1 MNYKEACKYILN
13 IPKFGKKSGLEN
25 IKILLDLLDN
35 PQKELKFIHVAG
47 TNGKG
52 SVCTMLSYILCEHGY
67 KTGLFTSPH
76 LINMNER
83 IKINNIDIDNEDFIN
98 ALVQVKN
105 KIEYMVEQGYNHPT
119 FFEVLVAMAF
129 VYYNNNNVEYVI
141 LETGLGGRLDS
152 TNIIENPV
160 VSVITSIGYDHIAI
174 LGNTIEEIAREKAGI
189 IKHGR
194 PTVLYYD
201 KKEVFN
207 TISIECS
214 NKKSKLYSYNDF
226 NYGILKRTKKN
237 IDFSINNKYYNY
249 NEVYL
254 NTIANYQIINISI
267 ALTTVEVLINEGID
281 LNRKSILQALK
292 KFTWPGRMEYV
303 MDNMLIDGA
312 HNVQGIRMF
321 VKDINNL
328 YKNTELSIL
337 YTSLKDKPYKE
348 MISELKKCN
357 NINRMILT
365 QMNSDRAT
373 DANLLGEYCKEIG
386 FKDIYTITDIDD
398 AVEYAISLSNEGRM
412 VCCIG
417 SLYLVGYIKSKM
429 KEEAQYD

>member
-1 MNYKEACKYILN
+1 MNYKEACEYILN
-13 IPKFGKKSGLEN
+13 IPRYSKKVGLNN
-25 IKILLDLLDN
+25 IRILLDLLGN
-35 PQKELKFIHVAG
+35 PQNNLEFIHVAG

-76 LINMNER
+76 LIRMNER
-83 IKINNIDIDNEDFIN
+83 IKINNTDINDNDLTDTFMK
-98 ALVQVKN
+98 VKN
-105 KIEYMVEQGYNHPT
+105 KIDYMVEQGYNHPT
-119 FFEVLVAMAF
+119 FFEVLVTMAI
-129 VYYNNNNVEYVI
+129 VYYDANDVDYVI
-141 LETGLGGRLDS
+141 LETGIGGKMDS
-152 TNIIENPV
+152 TNMIENPI
-160 VSVITSIGYDHIAI
+160 VSVITTIGYDHTAI
-174 LGNTIEEIAREKAGI
+174 LGNTIEEIAKNKAGI
-189 IKHGR
+189 IKQGR

-201 KKEVFN
+201 KKEVYN
-207 TISIECS
+207 TINTECR
-214 NKKSKLYSYNDF
+214 NKKSKLYSYNEF
-226 NYGILKRTKKN
+226 NYSILKRTKKN

-249 NEVYL
+249 KEVYL

-321 VKDINNL
+321 VDNINNL
-328 YKNTELSIL
+328 YKNKELTIL

-365 QMNSDRAT
+365 EINSDRAT
-373 DANLLGEYCKEIG
+373 DASLLAGYCRESG
-386 FKDIYTITDIDD
+386 FHDVDTMTDIDD
-398 AVEYAISLSNEGRM
+398 AVEYVIGLSKEGKM

-417 SLYLVGYIKSKM
+417 SLYLVGYIKSKL
-429 KEEAQYD
+429 EEEDQHD